1 MDYTIQYRAE
11 QTLANFNLT
20 DEELDAVIRE
30 WTDKDITDIPEGCS
44 PDFPIVLLEKI
55 AHKHLKKRLGLW
67 EEFRAYRITYPL
79 PKEE

>member
-20 DEELDAVIRE
+20 DEELDAVIQE
-30 WTDKDITDIPEGCS
+30 WSECNIPEGCS

-55 AHKHLKKRLGLW
+55 AHRYLIKRLGLW
-67 EEFRAYRITYPL
+67 EESRAYRITYPL